1 MHRAADGFA
10 RTAYAAIMR
19 SLLAR
24 LIQARK
30 NRLPLGRCACH
41 EPTVKWCT
49 RHGQPLKAPCNRL
62 AA

>member
-1 MHRAADGFA
+1 MK
-10 RTAYAAIMR
+10 

-24 LIQARK
+24 LIHAQK

-49 RHGQPLKAPCNRL
+49 RHGLPLKASVNHF

>member
-1 MHRAADGFA
+1 MK
-10 RTAYAAIMR
+10 

-24 LIQARK
+24 LIHLRK

-41 EPTVKWCT
+41 EPTIKWCT
-49 RHGQPLKAPCNRL
+49 RHGQPMKPPSNRL